1 MKPRPALLLGLVLS
15 VVSPVWTAPASGEA
29 LPARLDLEQ
38 ALSIALESNFSIRRA
53 REQLREQEGVVM
65 TVSAAAL
72 PDVSASGSFQKS
84 EFSSFQFPTV
94 QNPTAPV
101 IVPSGRYWR
110 MNFTVRQTLYAGGGI
125 RAAMASA
132 GFTRDAAI
140 LELQAIINETFMAVR
155 TRFYA
160 VLLAREQITVQ
171 EQNLQ
176 LLESQ
181 LQDITIRLH
190 AGTVSK
196 FEQLRAEVAV
206 ANAKVPLIKARNDHR
221 LAVEELR
228 QILGLGALDNA
239 ASSQAAEF
247 VGTLAFTPVNFD
259 LLEALQ
265 TAHANRPEL
274 QRLTKLVAA
283 AEAGE
288 QTAHAG
294 LYPNLTLTGGG
305 DLRKGP
311 SEEFSDSL
319 RGLRAGVQALEKV
332 NLRAT
337 TGRVRQAESGTELAR
352 LEAGAAELAVQVEVR
367 QAVSTLEQA
376 TELVAAASKSVEQ
389 AEEAVRIATVRFKA
403 GMTPQLD
410 LLQSQVELTRA
421 RMNQL
426 QAVYAHNVAVARLR
440 KAMGQSDLE
449 YADGNSAR

>member
-1 MKPRPALLLGLVLS
+1 MTRGPLLVLVLTCS
-15 VVSPVWTAPASGEA
+15 MTPLLRSAPDGGVVLSNKF
-29 LPARLDLEQ
+29 DLEQ
-38 ALSIALESNFSIRRA
+38 ALSFALDNNFAIRQA
-53 REQLREQEGVVM
+53 RERLREQEGVVT
-65 TVSAAAL
+65 TVSATAL
-72 PDVSASGSFQKS
+72 PTVSVSGSFQKS
-84 EFSSFQFPTV
+84 EVSSFQLSTA

-110 MNFTVRQTLYAGGGI
+110 MNFTVRQTLYGGGGI

-140 LELQAIINETFMAVR
+140 LELQAIINETLLAVR

-160 VLLAREQITVQ
+160 GLLAREQITVQ

-181 LQDITIRLH
+181 LRDVTIRLK
-190 AGTVSK
+190 AGTISD
-196 FEQLRAEVAV
+196 FERLRAEVAV

-228 QILGLGALDNA
+228 QVLGLGTMDNG
-239 ASSQAAEF
+239 QAAEF
-247 VGTLAFTPVNFD
+247 VGALVFAPVDFD

-265 TAHANRPEL
+265 TARANRPEL
-274 QRLTKLVAA
+274 KRLTKLVAA

-288 QTAHAG
+288 QSAHAG
-294 LYPNLTLTGGG
+294 LYPTLILTGGG

-311 SEEFSDSL
+311 SENFSDSL
-319 RGLRAGVQALEKV
+319 RGLRAGVQAQENV
-332 NLRAT
+332 NLRVT

-352 LEAGAAELAVQVEVR
+352 LEAGAMELAVQVEVR

-376 TELVAAASKSVEQ
+376 AELVAVSRKSVEQ

-403 GMTPQLD
+403 GVSPQLD
-410 LLQSQVELTRA
+410 LLQSQVELTKA
-421 RMNQL
+421 RTNQF
-426 QAVYAHNVAVARLR
+426 QAVYAHNIAGARLR

-449 YADGNSAR
+449 YADGSRAR